1 MMRLLL
7 AAALLG
13 LSLLR
18 AQAPEDVYRAELLA
32 YSGPWSFQ
40 IGKQGFVVVRDDEL
54 EAMAADPDRVMNLS
68 TGRPRNE
75 SLRQICERAKAR
87 GLRTLFVSFDHFF
100 AQYRPGQG
108 TPRRLMPDMDEYIQK
123 IAAIGRFA
131 SGYGLGLELSLLSPL
146 EVGKAYAAR
155 TGESGVWMHYREG
168 LRDPKTGAFSVQLWR
183 QQRWANNKGTFDI
196 EDAGVRVF
204 AFREAPIPGTP
215 YRVVDPREIVEVKD
229 ARVEAIEG
237 LFSQLRDYR
246 AQRVRVHGAGGAQGL
261 DRVLVVQ
268 MYRTPEM
275 DYFSPQAPGFLTGLI
290 GRYAAAGIRL
300 NGLYS
305 DEMHIQQ
312 DWHYTHHHD
321 HGEFALRYVSPHLA
335 REYAARFGAEYA
347 DFAKYLV
354 YFAHGQE
361 DFANDLSAR
370 QDAMHVFG
378 RSAAEVQRTA
388 LFRARYYRLLHD
400 GVVDLF
406 VNAKRYAEKQMGHRL
421 AARYHATWAQSPTLD
436 QWDTGTRNRSAA
448 KYEYTSNFVW
458 SNTVHQAAAA
468 CDDYFKWGDFLVGG
482 GNDHTEGGWLD
493 RNYYALALASS
504 TGILN
509 DVPYSYAAHWGMPA
523 EIRRRRSALVDAY
536 GAGASPAF
544 AAVQESRHRD
554 VDVLMLYPLALVA
567 VDERF
572 GTWMTQYGYAN
583 MVTQAKLVER
593 GKVSGGR
600 LEMAGRTFTTL
611 HVPFEPFP
619 SGKLL
624 ALIREFA
631 ANGGRVIWSGPP
643 PVLTMEGEPALAA
656 WQEIF
661 GVTCRPTAANG
672 IPVPGM
678 VVTFENQ
685 LAGVAPQTILTD
697 LLVDRIYPVELRE
710 GAVPVARL
718 KKWTL
723 GAHRKLA
730 GGGTAVYLGFRPRDD
745 QSQSLGYDVRTLF
758 EILNALGAYPS
769 PDNTEVLSRTGP
781 YLACRFPNGA
791 VALAPHL
798 KGVEEDWPGGFARDE
813 AADRA
818 WLERNPLPA
827 PRIRLKHYQVNGH
840 EVTYEGTGAMSF
852 RANAAGDLVAF
863 AGSDTASVVLNGRSW
878 VFAEKPLA
886 QIAFAPVA
894 AERRVP
900 GGAVMQI
907 LAAGAGTVRIPGIAT
922 PVDLVAE
929 GPAPGSRGASVPV
942 RRENGALLFDL
953 TPAISGRWLYAVPR
967 P

>member
-1 MMRLLL
+1 MRFAIAAVL
-7 AAALLG
+7 A
-13 LSLLR
+13 LSPLA
-18 AQAPEDVYRAELLA
+18 AQAPENVYRGELLA
-32 YSGPWSFQ
+32 YPGPWAFQ
-40 IGKQGFVVVRDDEL
+40 VGKQGFVVVRDDEL
-54 EAMAADPDRVMNLS
+54 EAIAADPGRVMNLS

-87 GLRTLFVSFDHFF
+87 GHRTLSVAFDHFF
-100 AQYRPGQG
+100 AQYRPGQE
-108 TPRRLMPDMDEYIQK
+108 TPRRLMPDTDEYIQK

-131 SGYGLGLELSLLSPL
+131 SQYGLGLELSLLSPL
-146 EVGKAYAAR
+146 EIGKAYATR
-155 TGESGVWMHYREG
+155 TGEAGIWMHYREG

-183 QQRWANNKGTFDI
+183 QQRWANNKGAFDI

-204 AFREAPIPGTP
+204 AFREAPIPGTR
-215 YRVVDPREIVEVKD
+215 YRVVDPRQIVEIKG
-229 ARVEAIEG
+229 ARVEVMEG
-237 LFSQLRDYR
+237 LYSRQRDFR
-246 AQRVRVHGAGGAQGL
+246 AQRVRIYGSGGAEGL

-268 MYRTPEM
+268 LYRTPEM
-275 DYFSPQAPGFLTGLI
+275 DYFSPKAPAFLTGLI
-290 GRYAAAGIRL
+290 DRYAAAGIHL

-321 HGEFALRYVSPHLA
+321 HGEFALRYVSPGLA
-335 REYAARFGAEYA
+335 AEYAVRFGAEYA
-347 DFAKYLV
+347 DFARYLV

-361 DFANDLSAR
+361 DFANDLSSK
-370 QDAMHVFG
+370 QDVTHVFG
-378 RSAAEVQRTA
+378 RSPEEVQRTA

-406 VNAKRYAEKQMGHRL
+406 VKAKRYAEQKMGHRL
-421 AARYHATWAQSPTLD
+421 AARYHATWAQSPTID
-436 QWDTGTRNRSAA
+436 QWETGALNRSSL
-448 KYEYTSNFVW
+448 KYEYTSNFIW

-468 CDDYFKWGDFLVGG
+468 CDDYFKWGEFLVGG

-593 GKVSGGR
+593 AKVNGNS
-600 LEMAGRTFTTL
+600 LEMAGRRFTTL
-611 HVPFEPFP
+611 YVPFEPLP
-619 SGKLL
+619 SRKLL
-624 ALIREFA
+624 ELVSAFA
-631 ANGGRVIWSGPP
+631 ANGGRVVWSGPP
-643 PVLTMEGEPALAA
+643 PVLTMEGEPALAK

-661 GVTCRPTAANG
+661 GVVWRPSVAGG

-678 VVTFENQ
+678 AVKFENA
-685 LAGVAPQTILTD
+685 LAAVAPQTILTD

-710 GAVPVARL
+710 GATPVARV
-718 KKWTL
+718 KKWIV
-723 GAHRKLA
+723 GARR
-730 GGGTAVYLGFRPRDD
+730 GPAVYLGFRPRDD

-758 EILNALGAYPS
+758 GILNELGAYPS
-769 PDNTEVLSRTGP
+769 ADNTEALSRTGP

-798 KGVEEDWPGGFARDE
+798 RTVEEDWPGGFARDE

-818 WLERNPLPA
+818 WTGRNPLPSD
-827 PRIRLKHYQVNGH
+827 RLHLKDFRVNGH
-840 EVTYEGTGAMSF
+840 TVTYDGAMAMTF
-852 RANAAGDLVAF
+852 RTGAAGDLIAF
-863 AGSDTASVVLNGRSW
+863 AGSETSSVTVDGRPYA
-878 VFAEKPLA
+878 FAARPLA
-886 QIAFAPVA
+886 QIAFAPIA
-894 AERRVP
+894 AERRIP

-907 LAAGAGTVRIPGIAT
+907 LAAGSGTVRIPSA
-922 PVDLVAE
+922 PPDVELFAE
-929 GPAPGSRGASVPV
+929 GPTPGSRGAAVPV

-953 TPAISGRWLYAVPR
+953 TPAISGRWLYAVPLR
-967 P
+967 GHNTHR